1 LPAYLNLLKTVG
13 EKMNNRQN
21 KPVSKEEKNEVSRYP
36 WEFMALMISL
46 VVGVILIGLKIAGVF

>member
-1 LPAYLNLLKTVG
+1 MNKLNKSVN
-13 EKMNNRQN
+13 E
-21 KPVSKEEKNEVSRYP
+21 EEKKVEGRYP

>member
-1 LPAYLNLLKTVG
+1 MDKINKSADEG
-13 EKMNNRQN
+13 EK
-21 KPVSKEEKNEVSRYP
+21 KTEERYP